1 MANTEVHPDGSATE
15 YQFGPF
21 RFIPARR
28 TLLYGDVPRRVGGR
42 AIDILAVLVARAS
55 EPVSKRELMARV
67 WPTTVVEDGNLKV
80 HVAALRR
87 ALGESGQG
95 SSYISTVSGRGYCF
109 VAPVRASTPPAR
121 LPEPA
126 ARGPIGRD
134 AAIAALVDLVRQRR
148 LVSIVGPAGIGKT
161 VVGLA
166 VAASCAAQHG
176 MDVCCAD
183 LGALTG
189 PERVAGVVAAAC
201 LIPDAGATDA
211 ALADALRDARK
222 VLVLDNCDR
231 VIDAVAVLARQIVA
245 AAPGMVVV
253 CTSREPLR
261 ADGEHVHRLAAL
273 AVPAPGAAANAGE
286 ALAYAAVELFVERAA
301 ETADGFMLA
310 DADVE
315 AVAEICRRLEGNAL
329 AIELA
334 ATRVDA
340 FGPRELAARL
350 DDRFQLLDRGLRS
363 VQARHRTL
371 ADALDW
377 SYAYLPEAEQ
387 MLVRAVSVFA
397 GPFTVDAAAALCRDG
412 VDVASGLADLVA
424 KSMLASEPRAG
435 VSHYRMPAI
444 TRAYA
449 LRKLEE
455 HGEATRYRRRHAE
468 IACGCA
474 DAGQAAYALSRAA
487 CCARA

>member
-1 MANTEVHPDGSATE
+1 MANTEVHQEEGATE
-15 YQFGPF
+15 YLFGPF

-28 TLLYGDVPRRVGGR
+28 ALLCGGVPRRVGGR
-42 AIDILAVLVARAS
+42 AIDILAALVERPS

-67 WPTTVVEDGNLKV
+67 WPTTVVEEGNLKV

-87 ALGESGQG
+87 ALGATAQG
-95 SSYISTVSGRGYCF
+95 SDYISTVSGRGYCF
-109 VAPVRASTPPAR
+109 VAPVRASAAPVR
-121 LPEPA
+121 LPEQA
-126 ARGPIGRD
+126 TRRPIGRD
-134 AAIAALVDLVRQRR
+134 AAIVALVDLVRQRR

-183 LGALTG
+183 LGMLTR

-201 LIPDAGATDA
+201 SIPDAGATGA
-211 ALADALRDARK
+211 ALVGALRDARK

-231 VIDAVAVLARQIVA
+231 VIDAVALLAGQIVA
-245 AAPGMVVV
+245 GAPGMVVL

-273 AVPAPGAAANAGE
+273 AVPVPGAVANATE
-286 ALAYAAVELFVERAA
+286 ALAYAAVELFVARAT
-301 ETADGFMLA
+301 ETADSFRLV
-310 DADVE
+310 DSDVE

-350 DDRFQLLDRGLRS
+350 DDRFQLLDRGHRC

-371 ADALDW
+371 AAALDW
-377 SYAYLPEAEQ
+377 TYAWLPETEQ
-387 MLVRAVSVFA
+387 RLVRAVSVFA
-397 GPFTVDAAAALCRDG
+397 GPFTLDAAAALCRDG

-424 KSMLASEPRAG
+424 KSMLASEPRAALTY
-435 VSHYRMPAI
+435 YRMPAI
-444 TRAYA
+444 ARAYA
-449 LRKLEE
+449 LGKLED
-455 HGEATRYRRRHAE
+455 HGEAAHYRRRHAD
-468 IACGCA
+468 AVCGGE
-474 DAGQAAYALSRAA
+474 DR
-487 CCARA
+487 R

>member
-1 MANTEVHPDGSATE
+1 MANTEVHHEGGATE
-15 YQFGPF
+15 YLFGPF

-28 TLLYGDVPRRVGGR
+28 TLLCGDVPRRVGGR
-42 AIDILAVLVARAS
+42 AIDILAALVERAS

-67 WPTTVVEDGNLKV
+67 WPTTVVEEGNLKV

-87 ALGESGQG
+87 ALGATGHG
-95 SSYISTVSGRGYCF
+95 SHYISTVSGRGYCF
-109 VAPVRASTPPAR
+109 VAPVRASAPAVR

-126 ARGPIGRD
+126 ARRAIGRD
-134 AAIAALVDLVRQRR
+134 ATIGALVDLVRQRR

-166 VAASCAAQHG
+166 VAATCAAHHG
-176 MDVCCAD
+176 MEACCAD
-183 LGALTG
+183 LGALAD
-189 PERVAGVVAAAC
+189 PAHVAGAVAAAAG
-201 LIPDAGATDA
+201 LTLDAGATA
-211 ALADALRDARK
+211 ADLVAALRDARRL
-222 VLVLDNCDR
+222 LVLDSCDR
-231 VIDAVAVLARQIVA
+231 VIDAVAVLAGQIVA
-245 AAPGMVVV
+245 GAPGMMVL

-273 AVPAPGAAANAGE
+273 AVPAPGAVVDATAA
-286 ALAYAAVELFVERAA
+286 LDYAAVALFVERAT
-301 ETADGFMLA
+301 ETADSFRLL

-315 AVAEICRRLEGNAL
+315 AVAEVCRRLEGNAL

-350 DDRFQLLDRGLRS
+350 GDRFQLLDRGHRC
-363 VQARHRTL
+363 VEARHRTL

-377 SYAYLPEAEQ
+377 SYAYLPEAER

-397 GPFTVDAAAALCRDG
+397 GPFTLDAAAALCRDS

-424 KSMLASEPRAG
+424 KSMLASELREATTY
-435 VSHYRMPAI
+435 YRMPAI

-449 LRKLEE
+449 LGKLEE
-455 HGEATRYRRRHAE
+455 HGEDP
-468 IACGCA
+468 G
-474 DAGQAAYALSRAA
+474 
-487 CCARA
+487 

>member
-1 MANTEVHPDGSATE
+1 MTNTEAPHEGGATE
-15 YQFGPF
+15 YLFGPF

-28 TLLYGDVPRRVGGR
+28 TLLCGGVPRRVGGR
-42 AIDILAVLVARAS
+42 AIDILAALVERPS

-67 WPTTVVEDGNLKV
+67 WPTTVVEEGNLKV

-87 ALGESGQG
+87 ALGPTGQG
-95 SSYISTVSGRGYCF
+95 SDYISTVSGRGYCF
-109 VAPVRASTPPAR
+109 VAPVRASAPPVPV
-121 LPEPA
+121 PEPA
-126 ARGPIGRD
+126 PAGPGLPRLSGRAIGRD
-134 AAIAALVDLVRQRR
+134 ATIVALVDLVRQRR

-166 VAASCAAQHG
+166 VAASCAAHHG
-176 MDVCCAD
+176 MEACFAD
-183 LGALTG
+183 LGTLADPG
-189 PERVAGVVAAAC
+189 RVAGAVAAAAG
-201 LIPDAGATDA
+201 LVQDAGATGA
-211 ALADALRDARK
+211 ALVAALREARGL
-222 VLVLDNCDR
+222 LVLDSCDR
-231 VIDAVAVLARQIVA
+231 VIDAVAVLAGQIVA
-245 AAPGMVVV
+245 GAPGMTVL

-273 AVPAPGAAANAGE
+273 AVPVPGAVASATA
-286 ALAYAAVELFVERAA
+286 ALAYAAVELFVERAT
-301 ETADGFMLA
+301 ETADSFRLA
-310 DADVE
+310 DADAE
-315 AVAEICRRLEGNAL
+315 AVAEVCRRLEGNAL

-350 DDRFQLLDRGLRS
+350 DDRFQLLDRGHRC

-397 GPFTVDAAAALCRDG
+397 GPFTLDAAAALCRDG

-424 KSMLASEPRAG
+424 KSMLASERRAA
-435 VSHYRMPAI
+435 VTYYRMPAI
-444 TRAYA
+444 ARAYA
-449 LRKLEE
+449 LGKLEE
-455 HGEATRYRRRHAE
+455 HGEAAHYRRRHADVV
-468 IACGCA
+468 CGGG
-474 DAGQAAYALSRAA
+474 DPR
-487 CCARA
+487 